1 MGTLFYSWQSDK
13 PNKTNRTFIKDAVEK
28 ALKNIN
34 KSLELEES
42 LRVDQDTKDIPGT
55 PDIANTILKK
65 IEECDLLLSDL
76 TTVAKTE
83 GGKQTPNPNVLIELG
98 YAMKAI
104 GTGRIITVMNE
115 AYGSAEEGLPF
126 DLQHRRWPIRY
137 FLPVNASLKI
147 RKEQKTNLV
156 SQFEIAISAVLN
168 STSSNQHHDIFQETQ
183 PKWKSSSFI
192 SNGERLVKL
201 IPLNNKEKES
211 DIVWTNGSQAFL
223 RFIPT
228 IAPHPRTPFEI
239 QKLTKTQPMLF
250 PMGQVGGAWDG
261 LNRFGTVIFD
271 ANNQELQTSASC
283 ITQVFRNGELWGI
296 DRSLLDSFN
305 SPNYIA
311 SGATETV
318 FIQAFGNYLGFVKEK
333 LKVELPI
340 KFIAGLSGVEDY
352 AITTS
357 SRATAGNCIE
367 DEIIYEGTM
376 ESYQVD
382 PREMLLPFFAII
394 WEACGIEYP
403 KKV

>member
-1 MGTLFYSWQSDK
+1 
-13 PNKTNRTFIKDAVEK
+13 
-28 ALKNIN
+28 
-34 KSLELEES
+34 
-42 LRVDQDTKDIPGT
+42 
-55 PDIANTILKK
+55 
-65 IEECDLLLSDL
+65 
-76 TTVAKTE
+76 
-83 GGKQTPNPNVLIELG
+83 
-98 YAMKAI
+98 
-104 GTGRIITVMNE
+104 
-115 AYGSAEEGLPF
+115 
-126 DLQHRRWPIRY
+126 
-137 FLPVNASLKI
+137 
-147 RKEQKTNLV
+147 
-156 SQFEIAISAVLN
+156 
-168 STSSNQHHDIFQETQ
+168 
-183 PKWKSSSFI
+183 
-192 SNGERLVKL
+192 
-201 IPLNNKEKES
+201 
-211 DIVWTNGSQAFL
+211 
-223 RFIPT
+223 
-228 IAPHPRTPFEI
+228 
-239 QKLTKTQPMLF
+239 MLF